1 MYINADEKIH
11 SRIGDGEDAP
21 MKVRTI
27 SELFDLCEKGEV
39 VYAHLGAV
47 WKKIHI
53 AVADDAIKTTGV
65 AIVRSHYKVEH
76 ICPNDMRF
84 MTVIKADKANAKIES
99 VCANKLN
106 KRSVLL
112 ENGENYFSGKEGMSM
127 SYISEKKKNPALE
140 LKLFDLYVEPAWNP
154 HFGDDEFNNAIEL
167 ADGLIIDGD
176 NYFDTV
182 NEKESA

>member
-1 MYINADEKIH
+1 MYINANETIH

-39 VYAHLGAV
+39 VYAHLGQV

-53 AVADDAIKTTGV
+53 SLADDAIKTTGV

-99 VCANKLN
+99 VRANKLN
-106 KRSVLL
+106 KHSVLL
-112 ENGENYFSGKEGMSM
+112 ENSENYFTGKENMSM
-127 SYISEKKKNPALE
+127 SYISEKKKNPVTE
-140 LKLFDLYVEPAWNP
+140 LRLFDLYVEPAWNP
-154 HFGDDEFNNAIEL
+154 RFGDEFNNAIEL